1 MFALL
6 TLLVEASRL
15 FVPPG
20 TLPKE
25 SRVESVQIETGWFE
39 TRLIGEGDVP
49 DFKSP
54 AGTLVVSVF
63 GPNGA
68 SRGFMRLA
76 VKRGEEIAIQ
86 VPTSPARGRG
96 QLSLELAFPR
106 DAKPDPKDVSL
117 LLVGHEKRLFPDV
130 FVFTGTARARAFWLD
145 VPAGAAAIALTS
157 REWTLAKP
165 LNPDVPE
172 RGALV
177 VRGELVPKPSLRLR
191 FDVAES
197 VGHGTVE
204 VDLLDCEKQRNFPG
218 PTPIERCTPVSSQK
232 GRSDAEF
239 VFKNLDPKLFA
250 VRWKL
255 GKWTDTTTEDL
266 ENARPTVKTI
276 PIRPFEVSGRVT
288 AGGLPAF
295 AKLRFWP
302 VNTALSFETDADED
316 GFYRIALVR
325 RGSFLVWIR
334 RPGFEPFQADL
345 RLEGDDPRDEHADF
359 DVPVNRV
366 TVRIF
371 AAKTGEP
378 IAGATAFVEGGGGF
392 SGTTDASGAAVLSPL
407 PKNSY
412 TITGS
417 AKGYRSSEPVRLD
430 VDEGTR
436 EREIRIGL
444 LLSADIRLRV
454 LDIGG
459 VRLVGASV
467 CAMSGPDPIS
477 DGRTDDN
484 GIAVLP
490 NPFPPGQ
497 PLVAWDAAGHIGVY
511 RWSGEEQQ
519 DLVIP
524 LSAPPI
530 LVRFVSAGGEPRP
543 RWAPGFSIDGVE
555 VPLYIA
561 RFEKSGGDTV
571 SRPDGTFRLAGI
583 PSSGLLVLWPFG
595 IPELSMTR
603 PLPVVEEIVFTVPAR

>member
-1 MFALL
+1 VFALL
-6 TLLVEASRL
+6 TLLVEAARL

-25 SRVESVQIETGWFE
+25 SRVEIVQIETGWFE

-49 DFKSP
+49 DFKFP

-63 GPNGA
+63 GTNGA
-68 SRGFMRLA
+68 SRGFTRLA

-165 LNPDVPE
+165 LNLDVPE
-172 RGALV
+172 RGALAL
-177 VRGELVPKPSLRLR
+177 RGELVPKPSLRLR

-197 VGHGTVE
+197 VTPGLVE
-204 VDLLDCEKQRNFPG
+204 AELLNCEKERYFSG
-218 PTPIERCTPVSSQK
+218 PTPIERCVPVSSQK
-232 GRSDAEF
+232 GRSDAEL
-239 VFKNLDPKLFA
+239 VFGGLDPALFA
-250 VRWKL
+250 CRWKL
-255 GKWTDTTTEDL
+255 GRWTDTVTVDL
-266 ENARPTVKTI
+266 GDARPVVKRI
-276 PIRPFEVSGRVT
+276 AIRPFEVSGRVT
-288 AGGLPAF
+288 AAGAATA
-295 AKLRFWP
+295 AKLRFWA
-302 VNTALSFETDADED
+302 VNTSHTFETEADED
-316 GFYRIALVR
+316 GVYRIGLVR
-325 RGSFLVWIR
+325 RGDFFVGIR
-334 RPGFEPFQADL
+334 RPGFEDFQARL
-345 RLEGDDPRDEHADF
+345 TLEGDEPRDEHADF

-459 VRLVGASV
+459 VPLVGASV
-467 CAMSGPDPIS
+467 YAMSGPDTIS
-477 DGRTDDN
+477 GGRTDSS

-490 NPFPPGQ
+490 NPFPPAQ
-497 PLVAWDAAGHIGVY
+497 PLVAWDSGGHIGVY

-524 LSAPPI
+524 PSAPPI

-543 RWAPGFSIDGVE
+543 RWAPGFSIDGVQI
-555 VPLYIA
+555 PLFMN
-561 RFEKSGGDTV
+561 RFESSGGDTL
-571 SRPDGTFRLAGI
+571 SRADGTFRLAGL
-583 PSSGLLVLWPFG
+583 PASGLLVLWPFG
-595 IPELSMTR
+595 IPQLAVTR
-603 PLPVVEEIVFTVPAR
+603 PLPVTEEIVFTVPAR